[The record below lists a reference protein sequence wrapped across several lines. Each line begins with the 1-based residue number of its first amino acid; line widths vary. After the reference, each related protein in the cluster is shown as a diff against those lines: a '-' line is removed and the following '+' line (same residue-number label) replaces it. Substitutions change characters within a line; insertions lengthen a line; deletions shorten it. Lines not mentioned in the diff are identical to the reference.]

1 MQIGASAFDIIGN
14 YKGADIFGGGSA
26 ESVLAISAGG
36 ASNEQVA
43 AKAIVTAQ
51 KREINRIKGYKI
63 DLTPADNQRL
73 AEIQKEIQAIEKKA
87 NAGTVRPDELEDR
100 TALYEEADIIIGK
113 PVVDVEADAKLAEY
127 AGLLESLLKPKLN
140 PSLQKRVDYLNRV
153 KDDVEEQFNLNGDNE
168 TLRRRFQ
175 SLTRIISQLAPQRA
189 VHQLSNAEQ
198 KVYDDIAV
206 LINDHAGV
214 KLQLSARE
222 SKRVA
227 DLEESIINL
236 QASLGADPASQP
248 TAGQV
253 ARAYTRF

>member
-1 MQIGASAFDIIGN
+1 MQIGASALDIIGK
-14 YKGADIFGGGSA
+14 YSGADIFGGGSA
-26 ESVLAISAGG
+26 ESVFAAGAGG
-36 ASNEQVA
+36 ATNEQVA

-51 KREINRIKGYKI
+51 KREINRIKGYKL
-63 DLTPADNQRL
+63 DLTAAETQRL
-73 AEIQKEIQAIEKKA
+73 AEIQKEIQVIERKA
-87 NAGTVRPDELEDR
+87 GAGTVRPDELKDR
-100 TALYEEADIIIGK
+100 TELYKEADIIIGK

-127 AGLLESLLKPKLN
+127 AGLLEALLKPKLN

-153 KDDVEEQFNLNGDNE
+153 KDDVEEQFNLNGENE

-175 SLTRIISQLAPQRA
+175 NLTKLVGQLAPPRA
-189 VHQLSNAEQ
+189 VHELSNGE
-198 KVYDDIAV
+198 KRVYDDIAE

-222 SKRVA
+222 SERVA

-236 QASLGADPASQP
+236 QASLGADPASQT